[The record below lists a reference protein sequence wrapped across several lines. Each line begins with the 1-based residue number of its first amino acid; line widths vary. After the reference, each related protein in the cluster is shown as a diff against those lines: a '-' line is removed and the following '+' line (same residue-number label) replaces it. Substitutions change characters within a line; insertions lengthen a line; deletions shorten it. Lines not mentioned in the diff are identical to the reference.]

1 MLKNCIVFH
10 KCVRAGAS
18 ALTCWGRIGS
28 WRRSCLCSPSILL
41 PTEAHNYAFNPAHP
55 EFDAP
60 MQVDEVQPLN
70 LDLRIEVRLAE
81 ESS

>member
-1 MLKNCIVFH
+1 
-10 KCVRAGAS
+10 
-18 ALTCWGRIGS
+18 
-28 WRRSCLCSPSILL
+28 L

-60 MQVDEVQPLN
+60 MQVDEAQPLN
-70 LDLRIEVRLAE
+70 LDPRIEVRLAE